1 MSGRRGNSAQPKFG
15 AGLPSGRPYSAST
28 RRFHAHW
35 SLPFPSRFFR
45 PRSARNGYRRLLNL
59 SGGRG
64 PALNGGN
71 LAINPLDLCQQRVFA
86 LGQLNQLPKRRAR
99 DVRQHPPLCAE
110 ELGLQPP
117 KIAHL
122 GRLTNRRN
130 HSARTND
137 QATAKREDKQDPD
150 RESR

>member
-1 MSGRRGNSAQPKFG
+1 MSQ
-15 AGLPSGRPYSAST
+15 AGTPALRTPLEP
-28 RRFHAHW
+28 
-35 SLPFPSRFFR
+35 RFFCS
-45 PRSARNGYRRLLNL
+45 RSARNGYGRLLNL
-59 SGGRG
+59 PGSRG

-71 LAINPLDLCQQRVFA
+71 LAINPLDLCQQRIFA
-86 LGQLNQLPKRRAR
+86 LGQFNQLPKRRAR

-130 HSARTND
+130 HGARTHD
-137 QATAKREDKQDPD
+137 QAAAKREHKQDPD